1 MGEPESSPSRRVIM
15 TLIRLNIFL
24 AGLLTGAIIVVGVAI
39 LAY

>member
-1 MGEPESSPSRRVIM
+1 M

-24 AGLLTGAIIVVGVAI
+24 AGVLTGAIIVVGVAI

>member
-1 MGEPESSPSRRVIM
+1 M

-24 AGLLTGAIIVVGVAI
+24 VGVLTGAIIIVGVAI